1 MHRDFL
7 GIKKLHF
14 NMIPIDFATVFAT
27 CDISDFQFMLASKI
41 TPYLWMLFHFL
52 PQNKQLPTPLSA
64 GLKPFFI
71 SQ

>member
-27 CDISDFQFMLASKI
+27 CDISDFQFMFASKT
-41 TPYLWMLFHFL
+41 TPYLWMLFHFNHKTNSY
-52 PQNKQLPTPLSA
+52 QPLS
-64 GLKPFFI
+64 
-71 SQ
+71 QQV